1 MAKTRI
7 AYFCQ
12 SCGFESAKWL
22 GKCPSCQQ
30 WNTFVEEIIDKG
42 NSAASVPTW
51 KVTSNTQQRANKPVE
66 VADITFTEEHRMQ
79 TPDKEFNR
87 VLGGGI
93 VAGSLV
99 LIGGEPGIGK
109 STLMLQLALNMPNL
123 KVLYVS
129 GEESERQIKMR
140 AERLVPEAVNP
151 QSKNLS
157 SKLETLNHKSGA
169 LNSNS
174 EIEHPKS
181 EINKGCFI
189 LTETSTQNIFKQI
202 EALEPDLVVI
212 DSIQTLHSS
221 HIESTP
227 GSVSQVR
234 ECTAEMLRFAKETS
248 TPVFLIG
255 HITKDGMI
263 AGPKI
268 LEHMVDTVL
277 QFEGDRHHVYRIL
290 RTVKNRFGSASE
302 LGIYEMLGEG
312 LREVSNPS
320 EILLSQ
326 RDEPLSGIT
335 ISATLEGMRPMLI
348 ETQALVSTSAYGT
361 PQRTATGFDTKRMSM
376 LLAVLEKRCGF
387 RLGAKDVFLNITG
400 GIRVEDPAIDLGLA
414 AAIIS
419 SHEDIPIPFKT
430 CFAGEIGLSGE
441 IRAVNRVEQRIAEA
455 QKLGFNQIFISKYN
469 LPSGGQDK
477 KRMDLSRYDIE
488 VKIVSSIEEVFGLLF
503 G

>member
-1 MAKTRI
+1 MAKTKV

-12 SCGFESAKWL
+12 SCGFESPKWL
-22 GKCPSCQQ
+22 GKCPACQQ
-30 WNTFVEEIIDKG
+30 WNTFVEEIIEKG
-42 NSAASVPTW
+42 NGAAPDWKSASTTA
-51 KVTSNTQQRANKPVE
+51 QRANKPVQVSE
-66 VADITFTEEHRMQ
+66 ITFNEEQRML

-93 VAGSLV
+93 VPGSLV

-140 AERLVPEAVNP
+140 AERLTTPQLPEAAAVAHVG
-151 QSKNLS
+151 
-157 SKLETLNHKSGA
+157 TLPLGPPGA
-169 LNSNS
+169 
-174 EIEHPKS
+174 
-181 EINKGCFI
+181 GACFV

-202 EALEPDLVVI
+202 EQLQPDLVVI
-212 DSIQTLHSS
+212 DSIQTLHSA

-234 ECTAEMLRFAKETS
+234 ECTAELLRFAKESS

-290 RTVKNRFGSASE
+290 RAVKNRFGSASE

-326 RDEPLSGIT
+326 REEPLSGIT

-348 ETQALVSTSAYGT
+348 ETQALVSMSAYGT
-361 PQRTATGFDTKRMSM
+361 PQRTATGFDTRRMNM

-387 RLGAKDVFLNITG
+387 KLGAKDVFLNITG

-430 CFAGEIGLSGE
+430 CFAGELGLSGE

-455 QKLGFNQIFISKYN
+455 QKLGFEQIFISKYN
-469 LPSGGQDK
+469 LLSGGDK
-477 KRMDLSRYDIE
+477 KRIDLSRYKIG
-488 VKIVSSIEEVFGLLF
+488 VKTVANIEEVFGLLF